1 MIRFAFYIHNH
12 QPIGNFE
19 HVFEHAYNHSYRPL
33 LEALIKHQTVKF
45 GIHNS
50 GPLLEWI
57 QKKHPEY
64 IELLKE
70 LVRRGQAEIL
80 VSAFSEPILSLI
92 PRRDMLEQIKYF
104 NDFIYRTFDF
114 SPRGL
119 WLTERVWEP
128 KLISPLVEAG
138 IQYTLLDSNMFLH
151 VGLEEDELNSYY
163 ITEDEGSILK
173 IFPIS
178 MRLRYLIP
186 FQQVDRTIDFMKEQE
201 GKRDGGLV
209 CLGDDGEKFGVWPGT
224 YDWVY
229 NQGWLEKFLSRIE
242 SEPWIKTVLL
252 DDVIKEPA
260 AGRIYLPTASYEE
273 MGEWVLPPKLGLV
286 YEEIKNNL
294 DDKYY
299 HLISGGYFRN
309 FLSKYPEANLMHKRM
324 IYVSKNIG
332 DDPKAKMA
340 LWRGQCS
347 CAYWHG
353 IFGGLYLP
361 HLREAIYENLIEADN
376 FHIKKGFEL
385 IDFDADG
392 EQEIVYSDADFFFV
406 IKPKPASLLELD
418 DRKRKKNILNY
429 LGRREEK
436 YHHKLPKATTNS
448 EVKSI
453 HETFQSKEKDLVKY
467 LVYDQYEKSFGLDHL
482 LTAKPTVEEFRRSE
496 GIGSIITYPKYEIL
510 KDGRFAVKFSG
521 VIEKLIERTNH
532 DAGSLQFSYQG
543 DFKLLGVEF
552 PLGIFGKKIVLN
564 KEQSLFENHSID
576 GIEKFTITVD
586 DQKPIE
592 FSANRSFDLRA
603 HPIETVSS
611 SEAGF
616 ERNFQGCA
624 LLLIFTEP
632 PIISIKL

>member
-33 LEALIKHQTVKF
+33 LEALMKHKTVKF

-50 GPLLEWI
+50 GPLLQWI
-57 QKKHPEY
+57 QKNHPEY
-64 IELLKE
+64 VELLRE
-70 LVRRGQAEIL
+70 IVRRGQAEIL
-80 VSAFSEPILSLI
+80 TSAFSEPILSLI
-92 PRRDMLEQIKYF
+92 PKRDMLEQIKYF
-104 NDFIYRTFDF
+104 NDLIFRTFDF
-114 SPRGL
+114 LPRGL

-128 KLISPLVEAG
+128 KLISALVEAG

-151 VGLEEDELNSYY
+151 VGIEEDELNSYY
-163 ITEDEGSILK
+163 ITEDEGKILK

-186 FQQVDRTIDFMKEQE
+186 FQQVDRTVNFMKEQE
-201 GKRDGGLV
+201 NKGDGRLV

-242 SEPWIKTVLL
+242 SETWIRTVLL
-252 DDVIKEPA
+252 NEVIKEPA
-260 AGRIYLPTASYEE
+260 AGRVYLPTASYEE
-273 MGEWVLPPKLGLV
+273 MGEWVLPPRLGLI
-286 YEEIKNNL
+286 YDEIKNSL

-299 HLISGGYFRN
+299 HLISGGYFEN

-332 DDPKAKMA
+332 EDLQAKMA

-376 FHIKKGFEL
+376 LHIKKGVEL
-385 IDFDADG
+385 FDFDADG
-392 EQEIVYSDADFFFV
+392 EEEIVFSNDDFFFV
-406 IKPKPASLLELD
+406 IKPKSASFVEFD
-418 DRKRKKNILNY
+418 DRERKKNILNY

-436 YHHKLPKATTNS
+436 YHHKLPKASAST

-453 HETFQSKEKDLVKY
+453 HDAFRSKEKDLVNY
-467 LVYDQYEKSFGLDHL
+467 LIYDQYEKRFGLDHI
-482 LTAKPTVEEFRRSE
+482 LTEVPKVEDFRR
-496 GIGSIITYPKYEIL
+496 GKGMGSIIEYPIYEIL
-510 KDGRFAVKFSG
+510 KASHFAVKFYG
-521 VIEKLIERTNH
+521 PIEKRIELT
-532 DAGSLQFSYQG
+532 DQDIKTVQFIYHG
-543 DFKLLGVEF
+543 DFKFLGVEF
-552 PLGIFGKKIVLN
+552 PLGIFGKEIMLN
-564 KEQSLFENHSID
+564 QNSSLFENQSLD
-576 GIEKFTITVD
+576 GIERFTITVD
-586 DQKPIE
+586 NQKPIE
-592 FSANRSFDLRA
+592 FSANCTFDLRT
-603 HPIETVSS
+603 HSIETVSS

-616 ERNFQGCA
+616 ERNFQGFS
-624 LLLIFTEP
+624 LLLIFAKP
-632 PIISIKL
+632 PIISVKL